1 MNFFWP
7 YQPADFTSSSLIN
20 PSLHINGEIAIAGR
34 YFMITL
40 EPMAKN
46 RVKMSIFQ
54 HNPFFDPYVR
64 ACSRHGVIQ
73 TIFFTMVGIMTNT
86 CRMASHGD

>member
-46 RVKMSIFQ
+46 RVKM
-54 HNPFFDPYVR
+54 H
-64 ACSRHGVIQ
+64 
-73 TIFFTMVGIMTNT
+73 FFTITSFFSSLCLRVL
-86 CRMASHGD
+86 AA